1 LAVNRITQ
9 SKASAKPKTL
19 RALSLN
25 LIASASGK
33 IAPREKV

>member
-9 SKASAKPKTL
+9 SKRKKPKTL